1 MAQRSIY
8 LIVRVDIEVPD
19 NCELSDFELAT
30 DLGLSGITYPEDDNI
45 HVEDYEICGLNDF

>member
-19 NCELSDFELAT
+19 NCELSDFEIAT
-30 DLGLSGITYPEDDNI
+30 DLGLSGITYHEDDNI